1 MDWFTGIVAYILIWW
16 TALFAVLPWGSRL
29 SRHPVP
35 GQAHSAP
42 DVPRLK
48 QKFIITTILSA
59 IIWLGIFLL
68 IQADI
73 IDFLM
78 LAGSMMME
86 DTGL

>member
-16 TALFAVLPWGSRL
+16 TALFAVLPWGNRL
-29 SRHPVP
+29 SQHPVP
-35 GQAHSAP
+35 GQPHSAP

-59 IIWLGIFLL
+59 VIWLCIFLL
-68 IQADI
+68 VRADI
-73 IDFLM
+73 IDFRM
-78 LAGSMMME
+78 LAGNMMME